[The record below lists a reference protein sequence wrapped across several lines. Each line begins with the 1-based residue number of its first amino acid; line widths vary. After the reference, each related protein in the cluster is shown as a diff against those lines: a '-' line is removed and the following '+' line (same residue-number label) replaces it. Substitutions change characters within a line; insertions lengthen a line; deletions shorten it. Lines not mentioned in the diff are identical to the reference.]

1 MFNNTIIVRDYL
13 PAIDVVII
21 NEPCRKPLNRI
32 LVELSQLLA
41 EQEGGLQKRFNN
53 FYTKHKFSF
62 CYLVIV
68 THHRMNVQ
76 KSKALGLGL
85 CVLQF

>member
-41 EQEGGLQKRFNN
+41 EQEGGLQK
-53 FYTKHKFSF
+53 K
-62 CYLVIV
+62 I
-68 THHRMNVQ
+68 Q
-76 KSKALGLGL
+76 
-85 CVLQF
+85 